1 MNSAEARAKLT
12 GFQGRSGFGSAE
24 YYGRDEMSS
33 GPGQMGERRISADL
47 ITDSASQFVATFAN
61 QAAEDFDAIK
71 NIVSDGS
78 AKLSD
83 MLSDIKVKRFPFFD
97 ALI

>member
-33 GPGQMGERRISADL
+33 GTGERRISTDM

-61 QAAEDFDAIK
+61 QAAEDFDTIK

-83 MLSDIKVKRFPFFD
+83 MLSDMKVKRFPFFD
-97 ALI
+97 AFKL